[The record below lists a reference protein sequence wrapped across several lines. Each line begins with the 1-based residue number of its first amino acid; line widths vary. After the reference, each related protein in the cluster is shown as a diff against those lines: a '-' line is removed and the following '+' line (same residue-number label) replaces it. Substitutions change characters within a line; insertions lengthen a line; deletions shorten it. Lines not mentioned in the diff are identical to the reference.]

1 MKNELISEK
10 NYAADMANIV
20 APYLAQR
27 REDIVF
33 PGYDKKELHAAR
45 FTADNPQGTVSVLH
59 GFTESIE
66 KYREFIYELLCHG
79 YNVCMLDQRGH
90 GLSYRKV
97 EDKTLTH
104 IDRFEE
110 YVKDMDCFVRDVA
123 SGMPGPHFLFSHSMG
138 GAVAAL
144 YLERGGDFY
153 SRAVFSSPMIAPD
166 RGGLPIWMS
175 RMIIGT
181 FVRFGR
187 GKARLF
193 TSAPYHGHEDF
204 ATCCATSRARF
215 TWYDD
220 FKVQNADY
228 RNCSPTYRWSQEAV
242 NVTAKILAPGQV
254 EKICMPVCVFRAG
267 LDNVVINEETEK
279 FAARLPA
286 GELVDVPGAKH
297 EIYRSE
303 DDVLYPYL
311 AQVFSFFDDGCA
323 ALHHGVRRTAHEEI
337 LQKDAAFGED
347 VPV

>member
-138 GAVAAL
+138 GAVSGARRRFLFPCGVFLAHDCARPRRLAHMDVPHDYRHVCAVRAGQGTAVYLRAL
-144 YLERGGDFY
+144 
-153 SRAVFSSPMIAPD
+153 
-166 RGGLPIWMS
+166 
-175 RMIIGT
+175 
-181 FVRFGR
+181 
-187 GKARLF
+187 
-193 TSAPYHGHEDF
+193 
-204 ATCCATSRARF
+204 SRARGF
-215 TWYDD
+215 CH
-220 FKVQNADY
+220 VLCHIA
-228 RNCSPTYRWSQEAV
+228 C
-242 NVTAKILAPGQV
+242 
-254 EKICMPVCVFRAG
+254 
-267 LDNVVINEETEK
+267 
-279 FAARLPA
+279 
-286 GELVDVPGAKH
+286 
-297 EIYRSE
+297 
-303 DDVLYPYL
+303 VLYM
-311 AQVFSFFDDGCA
+311 V
-323 ALHHGVRRTAHEEI
+323 
-337 LQKDAAFGED
+337 
-347 VPV
+347 